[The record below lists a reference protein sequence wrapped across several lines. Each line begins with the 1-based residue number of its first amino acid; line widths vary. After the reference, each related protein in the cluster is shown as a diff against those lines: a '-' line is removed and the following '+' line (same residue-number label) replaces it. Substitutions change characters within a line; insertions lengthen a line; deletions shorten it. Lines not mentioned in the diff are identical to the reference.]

1 MLLKIF
7 KTFYVY
13 NLTPNI
19 LMNEILFDRVN
30 IFVPEV
36 INTFCKMF
44 PILLCYIA
52 M

>member
-1 MLLKIF
+1 MCLKIF
-7 KTFYVY
+7 KTFSVY

-19 LMNEILFDRVN
+19 LMNEVLFDRVN

-36 INTFCKMF
+36 INTFCEMF

-52 M
+52 I